1 MNPLDETI
9 SWYRVVQ
16 ANQLLVAH
24 VLSSAPE
31 VVPDVSPFSTLS
43 NAEATRQLERAG
55 SEIDDL
61 TVLALVSF
69 FEQLLLAYVRELA
82 EQITAEQTEPVPGV
96 LAEYAFKNA
105 ERWRFKEILKLSGSV
120 ADASVLERVEKLY
133 DYRNWV
139 AHGKHKLKPVTTD
152 PLDAYAALS
161 LLLRQIG
168 YGSSPS

>member
-1 MNPLDETI
+1 MNPLDETMA
-9 SWYRVVQ
+9 WYKVVQ

-24 VLSSAPE
+24 TLSHFPE
-31 VVPDVSPFSTLS
+31 TVPDSSLFSSLS
-43 NAEATRQLERAG
+43 DAEAVQQLERSGA
-55 SEIDDL
+55 EIDDL

-105 ERWRFKEILKLSGSV
+105 ERWRFKEILKLFGSV
-120 ADASVLERVEKLY
+120 ADASVLEKVEKLY

-152 PLDAYAALS
+152 PFDAYGALS
-161 LLLRQIG
+161 LFLKQIG